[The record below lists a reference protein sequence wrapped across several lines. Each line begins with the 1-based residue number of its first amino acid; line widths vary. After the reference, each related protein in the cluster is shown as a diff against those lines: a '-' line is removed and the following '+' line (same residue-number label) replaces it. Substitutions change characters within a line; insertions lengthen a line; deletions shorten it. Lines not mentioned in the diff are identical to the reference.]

1 MLSFSVLEPKR
12 LELLLVPTARTISLL
27 VNPGNPNIRTDIPET
42 QRAAEAL
49 GRHLEVLTASTE
61 NEIDAAFAT
70 VKGRCAACNAGSI
83 LLCSASSACCTGGAE
98 RDACYISIPRVRRHR
113 RPNKLW
119 DPLRVPVSANGHA
132 SRKDSQGRHAGRSP
146 HPTEHAI

>member
-12 LELLLVPTARTISLL
+12 LELLLELVPTARTISLL
-27 VNPGNPNIRTDIPET
+27 VNPGNPNIQTDIP
-42 QRAAEAL
+42 RAAEAL

-113 RPNKLW
+113 RPDKLW
-119 DPLRVPVSANGHA
+119 DPHRVPVSANGHA
-132 SRKDSQGRHAGRSP
+132 SRKDSQGRHASRSP
-146 HPTEHAI
+146 NPTDYEI